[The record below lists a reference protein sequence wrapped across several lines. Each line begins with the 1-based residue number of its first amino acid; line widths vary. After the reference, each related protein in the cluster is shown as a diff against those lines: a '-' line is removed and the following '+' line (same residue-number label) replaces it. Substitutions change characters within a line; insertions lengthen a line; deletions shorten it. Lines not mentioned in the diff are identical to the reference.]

1 MEKSLKKNPDIIWK
15 NIRGESVLL
24 NPMTGKYYGLNKVG
38 CSFWEKIDG
47 ARTLSDITTLMLEE
61 FNVTRETLL
70 KDLEDLMKK
79 LIENNII
86 TLDE

>member
-38 CSFWEKIDG
+38 CSFWEKIDDS
-47 ARTLSDITTLMLEE
+47 RTLSDIATLMLEE
-61 FNVTRETLL
+61 FNVTQETLL
-70 KDLEDLMKK
+70 KDLDDLMKK
-79 LIENNII
+79 LIENNIL

>member
-47 ARTLSDITTLMLEE
+47 IRTLSDITTLMLEE
-61 FNVTRETLL
+61 FNVTGEILS

>member
-1 MEKSLKKNPDIIWK
+1 MEKTLKKNPDIIWK

-47 ARTLSDITTLMLEE
+47 SRTLPDIATLMLEE
-61 FNVTRETLL
+61 FNVTQETLS
-70 KDLEDLMKK
+70 KDLEDLTKK
-79 LIENNII
+79 LIENKII